1 MIRAGAA
8 SLALAVILASPLA
21 MADRPPPRPARHVEA
36 SRGDAVIQMETLVTA
51 YCQGAI
57 TATGTRARV
66 GECAVDPR
74 VIPLGSQVYVPGYG
88 WAVAEDTGGAV
99 KGPHIDVFMTDRSE
113 ALAWGERVVSVTVWP
128 PGK

>member
-1 MIRAGAA
+1 MIRAAAA

-36 SRGDAVIQMETLVTA
+36 SRGDVVIQMEALVTA

-57 TATGTRARV
+57 TATGTRARI

-88 WAVAEDTGGAV
+88 WAVAEDTGGLIRGARV
-99 KGPHIDVFMTDRSE
+99 DVYIPGLE
-113 ALAWGERVVSVTVWP
+113 AAKQWGARRLVVTVVER
-128 PGK
+128 